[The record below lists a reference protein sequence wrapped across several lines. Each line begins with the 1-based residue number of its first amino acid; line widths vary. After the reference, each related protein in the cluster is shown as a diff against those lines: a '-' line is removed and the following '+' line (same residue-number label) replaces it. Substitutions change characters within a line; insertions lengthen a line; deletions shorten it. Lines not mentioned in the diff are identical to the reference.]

1 MARGTGIVKPLV
13 VLVAVALVLL
23 GCATRADT
31 PQQLENP
38 GTRVHVSPAFGFRP
52 GMRVTVLPF
61 TVTGHPERAQD
72 FTAADTFGVKLAEAE
87 FVLVDS
93 TIFHR
98 HDLELDALIPASNLA
113 AIRRQLN
120 VELLAVGTINYT
132 YDNGSQSLFGKGRHV
147 VESGSVRLVSL
158 LTGEVVMIVTA
169 PAFDGTVSARLGE
182 GLKRALRQP

>member
-1 MARGTGIVKPLV
+1 MTRGNTIRNLLS
-13 VLVAVALVLL
+13 VLVGAALLL
-23 GCATRADT
+23 AGCASTGETA
-31 PQQLENP
+31 LENP
-38 GTRVHVSPAFGFRP
+38 GTRVHVNPAFSARP
-52 GMRVTVLPF
+52 GLRVAVLPF
-61 TVTGHPERAQD
+61 TVTGHPERTQD
-72 FTAADTFGVKLAEAE
+72 FTAADTFGVKLAEAG

-98 HDLELDALIPASNLA
+98 HDLELDALIPASSLA

-120 VELLAVGTINYT
+120 VELLAVGTINYAS
-132 YDNGSQSLFGKGRHV
+132 DSGSQSLFGKGRHV